1 MLDAQRPT
9 RRAPE
14 RQQPP
19 SVRSYT
25 RTYTANRFRWCV
37 LCEYHA
43 CADAGSQCHAIS
55 REKPAIS
62 REFSCAKLQPRLISR
77 LCVIR
82 QGGDDDFRHLRLPL
96 TCQSTAAAAS
106 YHDQPAV
113 ELNSGVCTRHILE
126 EGSIDVSN
134 WESFLHCRA
143 YGSRENGVLI
153 KARINIEI
161 K

>member
-1 MLDAQRPT
+1 MRGTTLVRIGHRSEITVLRDIAREAGNFARVFMRETSTTFDLPT
-9 RRAPE
+9 LRHSE
-14 RQQPP
+14 RQARRLSSFKATPYI
-19 SVRSYT
+19 SDDG
-25 RTYTANRFRWCV
+25 TA
-37 LCEYHA
+37 
-43 CADAGSQCHAIS
+43 
-55 REKPAIS
+55 
-62 REFSCAKLQPRLISR
+62 
-77 LCVIR
+77 
-82 QGGDDDFRHLRLPL
+82 
-96 TCQSTAAAAS
+96 AAAAS

-113 ELNSGVCTRHILE
+113 ELNSGVCTRHILK